1 MTLARTLRYGGRG
14 IAVMGVVILLFVI
27 YQLWGTS
34 LQYAQAQSGLRGD
47 FGDLLAQARQL
58 DADSQP
64 GLPSSEP
71 DQSTTDPSQPA
82 AVSPGQTDPANP
94 TPITVR
100 ATTRLPTEVL
110 ATAELVVAPEVEEI
124 LPLLYTE
131 QGEAMARLRIP
142 SIGMDEIVV
151 AGTNVADLRKGPG
164 HYAWTPLPGQPG
176 NVSIAGHR
184 TTYGAPFGD
193 INLLEPGAE
202 IFVQTVQGEFTYI
215 VLPQGSPDN
224 AGLIVTPDRVDLL
237 RDQGDNR
244 LTLTSCHPR
253 FSSRQRIVVQARLV
267 GNPAAPLKNLLNGE
281 APADPP
287 AEVAFASEE
296 FPAENPA
303 TGTAEATQ
311 PGTEPPGVAA
321 APGSQSPNAEPSR
334 TANPATG
341 QPETAGP
348 AGPAH
353 NSSATHSSANAGA
366 ATTTETAANTA
377 ANSAAGVTNTANN
390 SFGTGLNG
398 DRAAIPSAV
407 LWGLATL
414 LVWTAVWLIGRRW
427 LMRPT
432 VAMGALPV
440 LFCLFVAFNYID
452 RAIPSY

>member
-1 MTLARTLRYGGRG
+1 MTLAQTLRYGGRG
-14 IAVMGVVILLFVI
+14 IAVTGVIVLLFVI

-47 FGDLLAQARQL
+47 FGDLLAQAQQL
-58 DADSQP
+58 DALPQPELPGNEPTQSATELRQPVAGGPDSTGNSP
-64 GLPSSEP
+64 AGNSS
-71 DQSTTDPSQPA
+71 A
-82 AVSPGQTDPANP
+82 
-94 TPITVR
+94 PITVQ

-110 ATAELVVAPEVEEI
+110 ETAELVVAPEVERV

-131 QGEAMARLRIP
+131 RGKAMARLRIP
-142 SIGMDEIVV
+142 SIGLDEIVV
-151 AGTNVADLRKGPG
+151 TGTGVADLRKGPG

-193 INLLEPGAE
+193 INLLKPGDE
-202 IFVQTVQGEFTYI
+202 ILVRTVQGEFTYI

-224 AGLIVTPDRVDLL
+224 AGLIVTPDRSDLL

-253 FSSRQRIVVQARLV
+253 FSSQQRIVVQARLV
-267 GNPAAPLKNLLNGE
+267 GNPVAPLKDLLNGE
-281 APADPP
+281 EPADPP

-296 FPAENPA
+296 FPGENPA
-303 TGTAEATQ
+303 AGAGEAAQ
-311 PGTEPPGVAA
+311 PG
-321 APGSQSPNAEPSR
+321 AEPLGLASPSAEPFR

-341 QPETAGP
+341 QPEAAGQAGP
-348 AGPAH
+348 TQGSPTA
-353 NSSATHSSANAGA
+353 SSADD
-366 ATTTETAANTA
+366 ATATAAANTA
-377 ANSAAGVTNTANN
+377 DSTAASNSD

-414 LVWTAVWLIGRRW
+414 LVWTAVWFIGRRW
-427 LMRPT
+427 QMRPA
-432 VAMGALPV
+432 VALGILPV
-440 LFCLFVAFNYID
+440 LFCLFVAFNYVD

>member
-1 MTLARTLRYGGRG
+1 MTLARALRYGGRG
-14 IAVMGVVILLFVI
+14 IAVTGVVILLFVI

-47 FGDLLAQARQL
+47 FGDLLTQAQQL
-58 DADSQP
+58 DASPQPALPGNEPTQP
-64 GLPSSEP
+64 GTELRQPVAGDPDSTGNSSASNSP
-71 DQSTTDPSQPA
+71 DGNSSA
-82 AVSPGQTDPANP
+82 
-94 TPITVR
+94 PITVQ
-100 ATTRLPTEVL
+100 ATTRLPMEVL
-110 ATAELVVAPEVEEI
+110 ETAELVVAPEVERV

-142 SIGMDEIVV
+142 SLGMDEIVV
-151 AGTNVADLRKGPG
+151 TGTGVADLRKGPG

-253 FSSRQRIVVQARLV
+253 FSSQQRIVIQARLV
-267 GNPAAPLKNLLNGE
+267 GNPVAPLKDLLNGE
-281 APADPP
+281 TPAGPP

-296 FPAENPA
+296 FPTDNPEA
-303 TGTAEATQ
+303 GTAEAAQ
-311 PGTEPPGVAA
+311 PGTAS
-321 APGSQSPNAEPSR
+321 PGSQASSAEPVR
-334 TANPATG
+334 TANPATASQTELVQG
-341 QPETAGP
+341 NSTAG
-348 AGPAH
+348 
-353 NSSATHSSANAGA
+353 
-366 ATTTETAANTA
+366 
-377 ANSAAGVTNTANN
+377 NSADATANVATSTADSN
-390 SFGTGLNG
+390 SDSFGTGLNG

-427 LMRPT
+427 QMRPA
-432 VAMGALPV
+432 VALGILPV
-440 LFCLFVAFNYID
+440 LFCLFVAFNYVD